1 MSDNAI
7 LQRLD
12 SLTAAFVAM
21 SRLVGARLTRTQM
34 CERLGVSGKTL
45 TDRVRRGVV
54 PSPGTDGKW
63 LVCEVVEWE
72 SREASRNVGS

>member
-1 MSDNAI
+1 MSDTAI

-21 SRLVGARLTRTQM
+21 SRLVGARLTRAQM

-45 TDRVRRGVV
+45 TDRVRRGIV
-54 PSPGTDGKW
+54 PGPGTDGKW
-63 LVCEVVEWE
+63 LLCEVVDWE
-72 SREASRNVGS
+72 SREASRNI

>member
-1 MSDNAI
+1 MSETAI

-12 SLTAAFVAM
+12 SLTSAFIAM
-21 SRLVGARLTRTQM
+21 SRLVGARLSRAQM

-45 TDRVRRGVV
+45 TDRVRRGIV
-54 PSPGTDGKW
+54 PSPGKDGKW

-72 SREASRNVGS
+72 SREASRDI